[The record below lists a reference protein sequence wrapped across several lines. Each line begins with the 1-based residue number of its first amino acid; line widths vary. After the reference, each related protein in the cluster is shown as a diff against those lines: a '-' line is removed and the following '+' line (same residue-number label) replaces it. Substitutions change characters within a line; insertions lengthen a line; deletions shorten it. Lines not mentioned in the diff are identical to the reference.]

1 MEVTNTVRTPP
12 TSRPL
17 GARRVLVAAAI
28 GAGVLLAACS
38 SSSSSSTTTSASN
51 STATTG
57 AATGSNAAYLAS
69 DLKAPGAQLNGSGSS
84 FVQPLLAAAFPAYS
98 AKNSAVQ
105 INYQAVGSG
114 AGISAFQQG
123 TVNFAN
129 TDVPMSSSDL
139 AKMPAGE
146 TVVQIPDSLGGVS
159 VSYNLPG
166 ITSHLKLDSTVLAG
180 IFDGTIKN
188 WNNSEIHALNPSVT
202 LPSNAIVPEVRSDSS
217 GTTYI
222 FTDYLSSVSST
233 WKSGPGTGKTVTWP
247 STAVASPKNS
257 GVASAIKST
266 PYSIGY
272 VELGYAIK
280 NDFTYAAVKNAAG
293 AYVVPTLASVAA
305 DANQKQNL
313 SSTDFSIVNEPG
325 VASYPISGYTW
336 VVLLK
341 NQTNETTGSATV
353 KVLDWLT
360 HTGGGQD
367 YATANDYVVLPLAV
381 QANNRT
387 LLLTVTSNG
396 KTLLTS

>member
-1 MEVTNTVRTPP
+1 MRTPP

-17 GARRVLVAAAI
+17 GVRRLLVVAAVA
-28 GAGVLLAACS
+28 GGVLLAACS
-38 SSSSSSTTTSASN
+38 SSSSNSTTTTTSG
-51 STATTG
+51 TTTTG
-57 AATGSNAAYLAS
+57 GGATGSNAAYLAA
-69 DLKAPGAQLNGSGSS
+69 DLKAPGAMLNGSGSS

-114 AGISAFQQG
+114 AGIAAFQQG

-139 AKMPAGE
+139 AKMPAGSG
-146 TVVQIPDSLGGVS
+146 TVIQIPDSLGGVS

-166 ITSHLKLDSTVLAG
+166 ITSHLKLDGAVLAG
-180 IFDGTIKN
+180 IFDGTIKD
-188 WNNSEIHALNPSVT
+188 WNSSQITALNPGVS

-247 STAVASPKNS
+247 TSAVASPKNS
-257 GVASAIKST
+257 GVAAAVKST

-280 NDFTYAAVKNAAG
+280 NGFTYAAVKNAAG
-293 AYVVPTLASVAA
+293 FYVVPTLASVAA
-305 DANQKQNL
+305 DAAQKPNV
-313 SSTDFSIVNEPG
+313 SPTDFSVVNEPG
-325 VASYPISGYTW
+325 AASYPITGYTW
-336 VVLLK
+336 VVLLA
-341 NQTNETTGSATV
+341 NQTNATTGAATV

-367 YATANDYVVLPLAV
+367 FATANDYVVLPLPV
-381 QANNRT
+381 QTSNRT
-387 LLLTVTSNG
+387 QLLTATSGG
-396 KTLLTS
+396 KVLLTS